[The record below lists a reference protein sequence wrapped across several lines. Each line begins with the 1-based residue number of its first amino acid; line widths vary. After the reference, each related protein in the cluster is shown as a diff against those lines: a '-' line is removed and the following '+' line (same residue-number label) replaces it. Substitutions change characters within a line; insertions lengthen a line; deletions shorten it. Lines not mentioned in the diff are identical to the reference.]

1 MGMLRTTSMFIF
13 LSFFLSL
20 CSCNC
25 IANYQSVGV
34 WKATEIFEN
43 DKILKDKTLE
53 NIILQFNDEG
63 NYSYEGT
70 LNYKEEGKFNV
81 SSNSLFLTTQSK
93 DEKELHIESLNSKK
107 LVLLMEDSGKTRK
120 MIFSKTF
127 NWRFIQHHEKGL
139 SKKVAP
145 FLFAYTTNVSVNLF
159 QDYF

>member
-1 MGMLRTTSMFIF
+1 MLRTTSMFIF
-13 LSFFLSL
+13 LSIFLSFS
-20 CSCNC
+20 SCNF
-25 IANYQSVGV
+25 IANYQIVGV

-70 LNYKEEGKFNV
+70 LNYKEAGKFKVN
-81 SSNSLFLTTQSK
+81 SNSLFLTNNQLK
-93 DEKELHIESLNSKK
+93 EEKELHIESLNSKK

-127 NWRFIQHHEKGL
+127 N
-139 SKKVAP
+139 
-145 FLFAYTTNVSVNLF
+145 
-159 QDYF
+159 

>member
-1 MGMLRTTSMFIF
+1 MLRTTSMFIF
-13 LSFFLSL
+13 LSIFLSFS
-20 CSCNC
+20 SCNF
-25 IANYQSVGV
+25 IANYQIVGV

-70 LNYKEEGKFNV
+70 LNYKEAGKFNV

-93 DEKELHIESLNSKK
+93 EEKELHIESLNSKK

-120 MIFSKTF
+120 MVFNKTF
-127 NWRFIQHHEKGL
+127 N
-139 SKKVAP
+139 
-145 FLFAYTTNVSVNLF
+145 
-159 QDYF
+159 

>member
-1 MGMLRTTSMFIF
+1 MLRTTSKFIF
-13 LSFFLSL
+13 LSILLFFN
-20 CSCNC
+20 SCNF
-25 IANYQSVGV
+25 IANYQIVGV

-70 LNYKEEGKFNV
+70 LNYKEAGKFKV

-93 DEKELHIESLNSKK
+93 EEKELHIESLNSKK

-120 MIFSKTF
+120 MVFSKTF
-127 NWRFIQHHEKGL
+127 N
-139 SKKVAP
+139 
-145 FLFAYTTNVSVNLF
+145 
-159 QDYF
+159 

>member
-1 MGMLRTTSMFIF
+1 MLRTTNKFIF
-13 LSFFLSL
+13 LSFLLSFS
-20 CSCNC
+20 SCNF
-25 IANYQSVGV
+25 IANYQIVGV

-70 LNYKEEGKFNV
+70 LNYKEAGKFKVN
-81 SSNSLFLTTQSK
+81 SNSLFLTNNQLK
-93 DEKELHIESLNSKK
+93 EEKELHIESLNSKK

-127 NWRFIQHHEKGL
+127 N
-139 SKKVAP
+139 
-145 FLFAYTTNVSVNLF
+145 
-159 QDYF
+159 

>member
-1 MGMLRTTSMFIF
+1 MFIF

-20 CSCNC
+20 CSCNF
-25 IANYQSVGV
+25 IANYQIVGV

-70 LNYKEEGKFNV
+70 LNYKEAGKFKV

-93 DEKELHIESLNSKK
+93 EEKELHIESLNSKK

-120 MIFSKTF
+120 MVFSKTF
-127 NWRFIQHHEKGL
+127 N
-139 SKKVAP
+139 
-145 FLFAYTTNVSVNLF
+145 
-159 QDYF
+159 

>member
-13 LSFFLSL
+13 LSIFLSFS
-20 CSCNC
+20 SCNF
-25 IANYQSVGV
+25 IANYQIVGV

-43 DKILKDKTLE
+43 DKIMKDKTLE

-93 DEKELHIESLNSKK
+93 EEKELHIESLNSKK

-127 NWRFIQHHEKGL
+127 N
-139 SKKVAP
+139 
-145 FLFAYTTNVSVNLF
+145 
-159 QDYF
+159 